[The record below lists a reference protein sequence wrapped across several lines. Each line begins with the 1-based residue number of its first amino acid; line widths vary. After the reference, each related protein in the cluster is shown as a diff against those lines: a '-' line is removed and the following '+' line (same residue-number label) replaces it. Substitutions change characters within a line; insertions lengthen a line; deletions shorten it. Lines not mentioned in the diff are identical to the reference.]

1 MNSTGRTI
9 AKNAGVLMGS
19 QLVTWVLAMIVTIV
33 VPRYLGATVI
43 GKYQLAGSLLVV
55 VGIVASFGM
64 ERLITKEIARD
75 HNKIG
80 EIFGTV
86 TYLRIGMYVIG
97 YLFLGAYV
105 YLMKYPVDTIYI
117 ILIFFVSYLIDQMAS
132 LYTAALQGVEKME
145 YMSVSAVICKIFT
158 VVASLLLVVLKQ
170 SVFAI
175 AAVAIGAALINLII
189 VASAT
194 HRLYKV
200 PLRFNPE
207 IVKWLYQ
214 SSLPY
219 LLSSVFLVVYMR
231 VDVIILSWLATEKE
245 IGWYSAASTLFGTL
259 LFVPTIFMT
268 AVFPALARVYVSG
281 ADATFKML
289 RKSLDLL
296 LIIGIPIGLGVLTIA
311 SPLAVLLYGPDF
323 AGSGPILSLMG
334 IVVIFTYLT
343 ILLGQYLVSIDRQVT
358 WTWVMAIATFATVPL
373 DLLFIPW
380 CRDAL
385 GNGAIGGALS
395 FIVTELGMVI
405 AGFIFLPKGL
415 LQRENIVRI
424 LKTVFSG
431 VIMAVVV
438 WQMRHFFIA
447 LPILVGGV
455 VYIGAI
461 LLLRV
466 IPHEDWALLKSLGLG
481 LLARFTR
488 GRFRPTGTSL

>member
-9 AKNAGVLMGS
+9 AKNAGILMGS
-19 QLVTWVLAMIVTIV
+19 QLVTWVLALLVTIV

-55 VGIVASFGM
+55 VGIIASFGM

-86 TYLRIGMYVIG
+86 TYLRVGMYLIG
-97 YLFLGAYV
+97 YVFLALYI
-105 YLMKYPVDTIYI
+105 YIMKYPSDTVYI
-117 ILIFFVSYLIDQMAS
+117 MLIFFVSYLLDQLAS
-132 LYTAALQGVEKME
+132 LYMAVLQGVEKME
-145 YMSVSAVICKIFT
+145 YMSASAIVCKIFT
-158 VVASLLLVVLKQ
+158 VVASLLLVVFKQ
-170 SVFAI
+170 SVYAI

-189 VASAT
+189 VGFAT

-200 PLRFNPE
+200 SLRFNPA

-231 VDVIILSWLATEKE
+231 VDVIILSWLTTEKE
-245 IGWYSAASTLFGTL
+245 IGWYSSASTLFGTL

-268 AVFPALARVYVSG
+268 AVFPALSRMYVSG
-281 ADATFKML
+281 ADATFNVL

-296 LIIGIPIGLGVLTIA
+296 LIIAIPIGLGVLTIA
-311 SPLAVLLYGPDF
+311 NPLVVLLYGPDF
-323 AGSGPILSLMG
+323 AGSGPILALMG
-334 IVVIFTYLT
+334 IVLIFTYLT
-343 ILLGQYLVSIDRQVT
+343 ILLGQYLVSIDRQVI

-415 LQRENIVRI
+415 LQRENVLRI
-424 LKTVFSG
+424 LKTVFAG
-431 VIMAVVV
+431 AVMAVVV
-438 WQMRHFFIA
+438 WQVRHLFIA
-447 LPILVGGV
+447 IPILVGAV
-455 VYIGAI
+455 VYVGAI

-488 GRFRPTGTSL
+488 GRIRPSGISQ